1 MAQRTYAPQLVRNL
15 KKMGV
20 YIIKH
25 KPKIVAA
32 LSPSEAAALDT
43 LVTVIAAFAS
53 ENVNEAP

>member
-1 MAQRTYAPQLVRNL
+1 MAQRTYAPQLVRQL
-15 KKMGV
+15 KRMGV

-32 LSPSEAAALDT
+32 LTPAEAAALDT
-43 LVTVIAAFAS
+43 LVTVIAAFAG